1 MRVASPT
8 PVSGAGHSRLAIRG
22 AGIVALL
29 LLLLAAVLASS
40 AQASSRGGTHA
51 GKLHD
56 EQASFRTII
65 TSDAEIDDM
74 ASFHR
79 YLLYA
84 NELDASLEGIVYSSS
99 RFHWAGDPE
108 ADPPIPE
115 NNWAG
120 THVFQDVIAGGG
132 EEFGTGG
139 GYAAVY
145 RNLRR
150 HDWRYPSPQHLL
162 SLIKIGNITNVGEMD
177 KDTDGSEF
185 IKRVLLDNDPRPVWL
200 QVWGG
205 TNTVAAALRS
215 IQEQYQGTPRWEQI
229 QRKVSRKARVYIILD
244 QDATYNAYVAPNWPD
259 LPVIVNRD
267 QFWSVAYASF
277 RATRTPAELERY
289 LQPEFMQR
297 IAYGPLLESYPLTG
311 NGTFVSE
318 GDSPSYFHLLP
329 TGLRSMEDPTYGGWG
344 GRFAQVRP
352 TTWTDWP
359 ARLNLPGDRVADA
372 SPYGTDA
379 YNRAYPQTRWIP
391 ALQND
396 FAARAA
402 WQESSYRDANHPP
415 LVYVPRGRRDITVKA
430 GHTVHLHGLGLDPD
444 WDRLS
449 YRWWQYR
456 EAGTYGGAVT
466 ISGADSRSA
475 RFVVPRDAQRGD
487 TIHLI
492 LEVTDQGD
500 PPLTR
505 YQRVIATV
513 K

>member
-1 MRVASPT
+1 
-8 PVSGAGHSRLAIRG
+8 
-22 AGIVALL
+22 
-29 LLLLAAVLASS
+29 VLVSS
-40 AQASSRGGTHA
+40 AQAAPHGKSRGG
-51 GKLHD
+51 KPHD
-56 EQASFRTII
+56 TRAPFRTIV

-79 YLLYA
+79 LLLYT
-84 NELDASLEGIVYSSS
+84 NDLGSSLEGIVYSSS

-108 ADPPIPE
+108 ADPPLPE

-120 THVFQDVIAGGG
+120 THVFQDTIAGGG

-145 RNLRR
+145 KNLRR
-150 HDWRYPSPQHLL
+150 HDPRYPSPRHLL
-162 SLIKIGNITNVGEMD
+162 NLIKIGNITNVGEMA
-177 KDTDGSEF
+177 KDTEGSRF
-185 IKRVLLDNDPRPVWL
+185 IKRVLLDDDPRPVWL

-215 IQEQYQGTPRWEQI
+215 IQEQYEGTSQWERI
-229 QRKVSRKARVYIILD
+229 QRKVSRKAHIYIILD
-244 QDATYNAYVAPNWPD
+244 QDATYNSYIAPNWPEV
-259 LPVIVNRD
+259 PVIVNRD
-267 QFWSVAYASF
+267 QFWSFAYASF
-277 RATRTPAELERY
+277 RATRVPAELESY
-289 LQPEFMQR
+289 FQPAFMQR
-297 IAYGPLLESYPLTG
+297 IAYGPLLESYPLTD
-311 NGTFVSE
+311 NGTFISE

-329 TGLRSMEDPTYGGWG
+329 TGLRSMEDPSYGGWS
-344 GRFAQVRP
+344 GRFVQVRP

-359 ARLNLPGDRVADA
+359 ARLGEPGDRVADA
-372 SPYGTDA
+372 SPYGTVA
-379 YNRAYPQTRWIP
+379 YDRAYPQTRWIP
-391 ALQND
+391 ALQHD

-415 LVYVPRGRRDITVKA
+415 LVYVPGGRRDIDVKA
-430 GHTVHLHGLGLDPD
+430 GHTVLLHGLAVDPD
-444 WDRLS
+444 WDGLT

-456 EAGTYGGAVT
+456 EAGTYDGAVT

-475 RFVVPRDAQRGD
+475 RFVVPNDAQRGD

-492 LEVTDQGD
+492 FEVTDRGS
-500 PPLTR
+500 PTLTR